1 MAWFTR
7 AARWGFWLLLS
18 AITGLS
24 LLPLQFAVQSGLSD
38 KIEHFAG
45 YAALSVAC
53 RIGYRRTVTPRVAG
67 GAIIAYGIAI
77 EIAQSFIPGRMMSG
91 LDVVANTVGAFIGLG
106 LAWFILKQLP
116 REPAQ

>member
-1 MAWFTR
+1 LVWFTR

-45 YAALSVAC
+45 YAALAAAC
-53 RIGYRRTVTPRVAG
+53 RIGYTHMVTPWRLGVA
-67 GAIIAYGIAI
+67 IVAYGIAI
-77 EIAQSFIPGRMMSG
+77 EIAQSFIPGRVMSG
-91 LDVVANTVGAFIGLG
+91 WDIVANTVGVLIGLG
-106 LAWFILKQLP
+106 LAWLLLSRLP
-116 REPAQ
+116 CDPAQ